1 MDSLLKIEAIV
12 KPFKLGEIRK
22 SLFKEEIFSITIYK
36 VKGLEEEENKIEK
49 YRGDE
54 YFPVLKTL
62 YKLEIVVP
70 KTKLQTILMALN
82 NIINIDKNT
91 GGKITVTPISRVYL
105 IVTPSSLAKKN
116 ISQLSQSSILF

>member
-22 SLFKEEIFSITIYK
+22 NLFKEEIFSITMYK
-36 VKGLEEEENKIEK
+36 VKGLEEEENRIEK

-70 KTKLQTILMALN
+70 KSKLQTILRALDN
-82 NIINIDKNT
+82 TINIDKNT
-91 GGKITVTPISRVYL
+91 GGKITIIPISRVYQ
-105 IVTPSSLAKKN
+105 IVAPSPLTKKN
-116 ISQLSQSSILF
+116 TSQLPQTSILF